1 MRATHVC
8 ILFAFLVLVGVEA
21 SLAQSPD
28 SIYTIGE
35 ITVTATRDRTVPG
48 RAPQRVSVITEAA
61 VRSTGAQNLADLL
74 EKRSGLFIRR
84 YGQGLATVSLRGAGP
99 SQTALMIDGLRL
111 SDPQLGQFD
120 LSLLPTYLIESVEVV
135 HGPTSA
141 LYGSDGLAGAI
152 NLRRRRPDADHVT
165 LLTEVGAFG
174 ERRMSGGAALDGPR
188 WSGSIAAEYSYADG
202 DFPYLNEA
210 LFPARV
216 VRRRNADREKRSVF
230 GMASVDAGV
239 HRARAALLYAE
250 ANRGLPGGSGSP
262 PVGER
267 QWDEHVRLWLEDDVR
282 LDRSL
287 LKLTAFVHRSSLRYA
302 NPQIAV
308 DETGRVTSGG
318 TEAVLRHP
326 VRENTV
332 LVGGMSGGYATADHP
347 SLAASAGEY
356 HGAAFV
362 SASHSISGVLVYP
375 AMRTDLYM
383 PSSGGARA
391 AVSPRIGVNLPLTG
405 GLYAKANAGTAF
417 RMPTFNDRFWQ
428 PGGNPTLRPERSRSL
443 EGGLSLNQSSVAAEL
458 TVFGSRTNDQIV
470 WTYDSEDVWTPE
482 NLSRTAVYGVETTA
496 RWRAHDRL
504 SAGVIYTYTRAVD
517 HSDPSSRTYG
527 RQLRYV
533 PRNQAKLYA
542 DTQVGP
548 LRASVHGR
556 YVGRRFVTSDES
568 ESLDPVFTLD
578 GQAGVVHPVGPFRAR
593 LSLVIEN
600 VLNAQYAL
608 IQHYPMPPRHA
619 RVRLLIET
627 R

>member
-1 MRATHVC
+1 MRAAHVC
-8 ILFAFLVLVGVEA
+8 ILFAFLVFVGLEVC
-21 SLAQSPD
+21 LAQSPD
-28 SIYTIGE
+28 SIYAIGE
-35 ITVTATRDRTVPG
+35 ITVTATRERTAPS
-48 RAPQRVSVITEAA
+48 RAPQRVSVITEEA

-74 EKRSGLFIRR
+74 EARSGLFVRK
-84 YGQGLATVSLRGAGP
+84 YGDGLATVSLRGAGP

-120 LSLLPTYLIESVEVV
+120 LSLLPAYLIESVEVV

-152 NLRRRRPDADHVT
+152 NLRRRRPNADHLT

-230 GMASVDAGV
+230 GTLSMDAGP

-250 ANRGLPGGSGSP
+250 ANRGLPGGSSSP

-302 NPQIAV
+302 NPQLAV
-308 DETGRVTSGG
+308 DETGRVASGG

-326 VRENTV
+326 VGENTV
-332 LVGGMSGGYATADHP
+332 LVGGLSGGYTTADHP
-347 SLAASAGEY
+347 SLAESAGEY
-356 HGAAFV
+356 HGAAFA
-362 SASHSISGVLVYP
+362 SASHNVSGVLVYP
-375 AMRTDLYM
+375 ALRADLYT

-391 AVSPRIGVNLPLTG
+391 AVSPRVGVNLPLTG
-405 GLYAKANAGTAF
+405 RLYAKANAGTAF

-428 PGGNPTLRPERSRSL
+428 PGGNPELRPERARSI

-458 TVFGSRTNDQIV
+458 TGFGARTNDQIV
-470 WTYDSEDVWTPE
+470 WTYDTADIWTPE
-482 NLSRTAVYGVETTA
+482 NLSKTVVYGVETSA
-496 RWRAHDRL
+496 RLRLHDGL
-504 SAGVIYTYTRAVD
+504 SAGVIYTYTRSID
-517 HSDPSSRTYG
+517 RSDPSSRTYG

-533 PRNQAKLYA
+533 PRHQAKLYA
-542 DTQVGP
+542 DAEAGP
-548 LRASVHGR
+548 LRASIHAR
-556 YVGRRFVTSDES
+556 YLGRRYVTSDES
-568 ESLDPVFTLD
+568 ESLEPVVTLD
-578 GQAGVVHPVGPFRAR
+578 GQAGVVHLLGPFRAR
-593 LSLVIEN
+593 LSIVVEN
-600 VLNAQYAL
+600 MLNARYAL
-608 IQHYPMPPRHA
+608 IQNYPMPPRHA
-619 RVRLLIET
+619 RVRLLIES